1 MKYFLSFFIILNFFF
16 FDSKAI
22 VPVTDGTY
30 DDHPPAQNPHPPVT
44 EADKKRVE
52 FAGKVVSILLE
63 SPLSVKAPDD
73 ESSNFENKN
82 LECVSNKAC
91 YSKDKAFAFELASL
105 HHRYGEVSVKKH
117 GHIVPWAFKRFQG
130 IGGSSKVKKPVL
142 EQAPSEIDPD
152 ADKNPPMGY
161 MGPSLKNDEYVVHFY
176 VQFGISQTWY
186 HLSVVL
192 TENKNG
198 NLFLRHFHVYE
209 MKKGTPPVC

>member
-1 MKYFLSFFIILNFFF
+1 MKKLLVLFLISLFSFQAQ
-16 FDSKAI
+16 SV
-22 VPVTDGTY
+22 VPMGDMSDYSDT
-30 DDHPPAQNPHPPVT
+30 PPAQNPHPPVT

-105 HHRYGEVSVKKH
+105 HHRNGEVSVKKH
-117 GHIVPWAFKRFQG
+117 GHIVPWAFKRFQKS
-130 IGGSSKVKKPVL
+130 IGVKEKKPVL
-142 EQAPSEIDPD
+142 SQEPPS
-152 ADKNPPMGY
+152 ADYNGPPMGY

-176 VQFGISQTWY
+176 VQFGISKTWY

-192 TENKNG
+192 TEDKKG